1 MKDLHIYDIRRMIKI
16 SDTKFSCD
24 IMFYESVGEEVYYS
38 YATLLRVDDDVEVK
52 LKEDSKFCSC
62 SGVDLLANLQNV
74 EKLSI
79 RASELEKLSLRNRIE
94 CYTLISRDLLN
105 EDTGEYDAVLGVK
118 FENKDQFVSLRV
130 FGNES
135 ESNTMLKDYAGLW
148 VDSDDLLWCLESG
161 FGFENNYNFVSELV
175 VNKIM
180 ARA

>member
-24 IMFYESVGEEVYYS
+24 IMFFERVGEEVYYS

-52 LKEDSKFCSC
+52 TKADSKFCSC
-62 SGVDLLANLQNV
+62 SGAELLAHLYNV
-74 EKLSI
+74 EKLYV

-94 CYTLISRDLLN
+94 CYTLISRELN
-105 EDTGEYDAVLGVK
+105 DETGEYDAVLGVK
-118 FENKDQFVSLRV
+118 FDGKDQFVSLRV
-130 FGNES
+130 FGNDLV
-135 ESNTMLKDYAGLW
+135 SNTMLKDYAGLL